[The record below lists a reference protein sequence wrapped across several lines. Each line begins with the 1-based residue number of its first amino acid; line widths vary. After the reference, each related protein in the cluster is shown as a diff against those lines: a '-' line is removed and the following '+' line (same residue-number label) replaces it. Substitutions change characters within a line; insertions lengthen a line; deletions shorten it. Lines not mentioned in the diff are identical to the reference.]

1 MDKIIVAIAGPLF
14 SFGLALVFAVL
25 VWGIGR
31 PVSESDTT
39 TTIGYVVT
47 NSPAAMAGLKA
58 GDRILNVDGHPV
70 SKFGGIGD
78 TIMWRIVR
86 SEGDTVPVTVLRD
99 GKEIT
104 FEPKPVR
111 EKTEVW
117 ERRSLRQIQI
127 YPKQTPLIA
136 GVDPLGPAAEAG
148 IKPNDIIVAVNGTN
162 IFNPEALTAVLRAGV
177 GRPIVLTIKR
187 GQDLMEKSVTPVMPD
202 VLINNTN
209 VPAFLRYHRIGIEW
223 EAGGIMAVD
232 YPNPIDQIKGS
243 ITAMTSTLGAVL
255 SKKSDIGFQHMSGPV
270 GIGRIYYRLFESE
283 QGWRLAIWFSVIL
296 NVNLALLN
304 MLPIP
309 VLDGGHITLAIIE
322 GIRRKPVNVKIIGF
336 IQTGCALLIIG
347 YMLFVT
353 FFDAQD
359 LPWKRQPKLPEIRFT
374 APTTPPAPAQP

>member
-1 MDKIIVAIAGPLF
+1 
-14 SFGLALVFAVL
+14 VFAVL

>member
-1 MDKIIVAIAGPLF
+1 
-14 SFGLALVFAVL
+14 
-25 VWGIGR
+25 
-31 PVSESDTT
+31 
-39 TTIGYVVT
+39 
-47 NSPAAMAGLKA
+47 
-58 GDRILNVDGHPV
+58 
-70 SKFGGIGD
+70 
-78 TIMWRIVR
+78 
-86 SEGDTVPVTVLRD
+86 
-99 GKEIT
+99 
-104 FEPKPVR
+104 
-111 EKTEVW
+111 
-117 ERRSLRQIQI
+117 
-127 YPKQTPLIA
+127 
-136 GVDPLGPAAEAG
+136 
-148 IKPNDIIVAVNGTN
+148 
-162 IFNPEALTAVLRAGV
+162 
-177 GRPIVLTIKR
+177 
-187 GQDLMEKSVTPVMPD
+187 MEKSVTPVMPD